1 MLYASLSWGEAPG
14 KVEKLRGVCVMAVRE
29 IVELLDDLDGS
40 TASETVEFAV
50 DGVSYEI
57 DLNEVHCDEFR
68 NALAGYVSHGR
79 KIGRNH
85 AGGHSGA
92 KASRGRSDDAKQ
104 ARAFAVKHG
113 LPVNQRGRVSE
124 EILQAW
130 RANNPELAR
139 PAAEPL
145 SA

>member
-1 MLYASLSWGEAPG
+1 
-14 KVEKLRGVCVMAVRE
+14 MAVRE

-130 RANNPELAR
+130 RASNPELAR